1 MTAYQERLGRF
12 TVQTMTGLNNVVY
25 RLSNGR
31 VAGHVPG
38 GAPICLLTTI
48 GRKSGR
54 ARTVPLLYLPDGDN
68 LVIVA
73 SKGGMSTHPAWYL
86 NLQAQPLASVETG
99 SRVPAVVARPATDAR
114 ARRACGHS
122 SSPSTASSPSTRPG
136 PTDRSRS
143 WCWNQRPP
151 TLRARLG
158 PLTHQGLGR
167 GRAT

>member
-99 SRVPAVVARPATDAR
+99 SACHAVVARPATDAER
-114 ARRACGHS
+114 ERMWPQLVAVYRFFAEYQAR
-122 SSPSTASSPSTRPG
+122 
-136 PTDRSRS
+136 TDRPIPIVVLEPAPADR
-143 WCWNQRPP
+143 
-151 TLRARLG
+151 LRA
-158 PLTHQGLGR
+158 Q
-167 GRAT
+167 

>member
-1 MTAYQERLGRF
+1 MRSRSHPMTAYQERLGRF

-54 ARTVPLLYLPDGDN
+54 DRTVPLLYLPDGDN

-73 SKGGMSTHPAWYL
+73 SKGGMSTHPSWYL
-86 NLQAQPLASVETG
+86 NLLTQPRAVVETG
-99 SRVPAVVARPATDAR
+99 SRRRAVTARAATDDERARMWPQLVAVYRFFAEYQARTDRAIPLVVLEPAVA
-114 ARRACGHS
+114 
-122 SSPSTASSPSTRPG
+122 
-136 PTDRSRS
+136 
-143 WCWNQRPP
+143 
-151 TLRARLG
+151 
-158 PLTHQGLGR
+158 
-167 GRAT
+167 

>member
-1 MTAYQERLGRF
+1 MRSRSHPMTAYQERLGRY

-38 GAPICLLTTI
+38 GAPICLLTTV

-54 ARTVPLLYLPDGDN
+54 GRTVPLLYLPDGDN

-86 NLQAQPLASVETG
+86 NLQTEPRAIVETG
-99 SRVPAVVARPATDAR
+99 SDRRAVTARAATDDER
-114 ARRACGHS
+114 ARMWPQLVAVYRFFAEYQ
-122 SSPSTASSPSTRPG
+122 TR
-136 PTDRSRS
+136 TDRII
-143 WCWNQRPP
+143 
-151 TLRARLG
+151 
-158 PLTHQGLGR
+158 PLVVLEP
-167 GRAT
+167 AAD

>member
-1 MTAYQERLGRF
+1 MGSRTHPMTAYQERLGRY

-38 GAPICLLTTI
+38 GAPICLLTTV

-54 ARTVPLLYLPDGDN
+54 DRTVPLLYLPDGDN

-86 NLQAQPLASVETG
+86 NLQADPQAVVETG
-99 SRVPAVVARPATDAR
+99 SRRRAVTARAATDDERARMWPQLVAVYRFFAEYQARTDRLIPLVVLEPAV
-114 ARRACGHS
+114 G
-122 SSPSTASSPSTRPG
+122 
-136 PTDRSRS
+136 
-143 WCWNQRPP
+143 
-151 TLRARLG
+151 
-158 PLTHQGLGR
+158 
-167 GRAT
+167 

>member
-1 MTAYQERLGRF
+1 MGSRSHPMTAYQERLGRY

-38 GAPICLLTTI
+38 GAPICLLTTV
-48 GRKSGR
+48 GRKTGR

-86 NLQAQPLASVETG
+86 NLQAEPQAVVETG
-99 SRVPAVVARPATDAR
+99 SRRRAVHRPGGDRRRARPHVAAAR
-114 ARRACGHS
+114 GGLPLLRRVPGQDRPSDPARRARTG
-122 SSPSTASSPSTRPG
+122 RPLIRVSAR
-136 PTDRSRS
+136 PRS
-143 WCWNQRPP
+143 
-151 TLRARLG
+151 
-158 PLTHQGLGR
+158 GR
-167 GRAT
+167 G